1 MPDVISDAA
10 QSSDLSFKESLTLK
24 ALILLWETGALA
36 LTALLSDFIDVT
48 HGATFWG
55 IFATITLGRWLN
67 KNYLNPIDDQSSK
80 WFKKEEAKENIKS
93 YLRLNEKIKQLS
105 SDMIRVS
112 DRSQDIDV
120 FNARLVRE
128 MLYDLEK
135 RGAVYKQVV
144 FNILDKRIARE

>member
-1 MPDVISDAA
+1 
-10 QSSDLSFKESLTLK
+10 
-24 ALILLWETGALA
+24 
-36 LTALLSDFIDVT
+36 
-48 HGATFWG
+48 
-55 IFATITLGRWLN
+55 
-67 KNYLNPIDDQSSK
+67 
-80 WFKKEEAKENIKS
+80 
-93 YLRLNEKIKQLS
+93 
-105 SDMIRVS
+105 MIRVS